1 MSKTKRILAF
11 ALAAVL
17 AVVVLTGCKSI
28 VQKVFGSS
36 NEVQEDDTTQ
46 WAVLSSDPLM
56 LNGIADTTAKYAT
69 ARANGALNI
78 VFNGIWSR
86 KTEYFTVPSGLLSIY
101 GCGTTDGGAQKFKV
115 SLWKKVDGGAQYVDN
130 TTFYFT
136 ADGRVDFRELVKDLA
151 GIFHTRIELRQI
163 GVRDESKM
171 IGGLGICGQPFCCSR
186 FLKDFQPVS
195 IKMAKEQ
202 GLSLNPTKISGACGR
217 LMCCLSYEENAYEY
231 LNSIMPMVGS
241 TVRTPDGL
249 GTVLEVNPISGYLR
263 VRCGT
268 EALTPRYY
276 KVGVC
281 EYISGG
287 KRAPRRPDP
296 DDDYSGVRNPA
307 PVVASSDD
315 EKRPACPRRRNSEKE

>member
-17 AVVVLTGCKSI
+17 AVVVLSGCKSI

-56 LNGIADTTAKYAT
+56 LDGIADTTAKYVT

-136 ADGRVDFRELVKDLA
+136 ADGQNYHCDIGNLDPNASYRV
-151 GIFHTRIELRQI
+151 T
-163 GVRDESKM
+163 
-171 IGGLGICGQPFCCSR
+171 
-186 FLKDFQPVS
+186 
-195 IKMAKEQ
+195 
-202 GLSLNPTKISGACGR
+202 ISYD
-217 LMCCLSYEENAYEY
+217 S
-231 LNSIMPMVGS
+231 S
-241 TVRTPDGL
+241 
-249 GTVLEVNPISGYLR
+249 
-263 VRCGT
+263 
-268 EALTPRYY
+268 RYY
-276 KVGVC
+276 LYGLMKVEG
-281 EYISGG
+281 IG
-287 KRAPRRPDP
+287 
-296 DDDYSGVRNPA
+296 
-307 PVVASSDD
+307 
-315 EKRPACPRRRNSEKE
+315 

>member
-17 AVVVLTGCKSI
+17 AVVVLSGCKSI

-46 WAVLSSDPLM
+46 WAVLSSDPLVID
-56 LNGIADTTAKYAT
+56 GIADTTAKYGT

-136 ADGRVDFRELVKDLA
+136 ADGQNYHCDIGNLDPNASYRV
-151 GIFHTRIELRQI
+151 T
-163 GVRDESKM
+163 
-171 IGGLGICGQPFCCSR
+171 
-186 FLKDFQPVS
+186 
-195 IKMAKEQ
+195 
-202 GLSLNPTKISGACGR
+202 ISYD
-217 LMCCLSYEENAYEY
+217 S
-231 LNSIMPMVGS
+231 S
-241 TVRTPDGL
+241 
-249 GTVLEVNPISGYLR
+249 
-263 VRCGT
+263 
-268 EALTPRYY
+268 RYY
-276 KVGVC
+276 LYGLMKVEG
-281 EYISGG
+281 IG
-287 KRAPRRPDP
+287 
-296 DDDYSGVRNPA
+296 
-307 PVVASSDD
+307 
-315 EKRPACPRRRNSEKE
+315 

>member
-56 LNGIADTTAKYAT
+56 IDGIADTTAKYVT

-86 KTEYFTVPSGLLSIY
+86 KTEYFTVPSGMLSIY

-136 ADGRVDFRELVKDLA
+136 ADGQNYHCDIGNLDPNASYRV
-151 GIFHTRIELRQI
+151 T
-163 GVRDESKM
+163 
-171 IGGLGICGQPFCCSR
+171 
-186 FLKDFQPVS
+186 
-195 IKMAKEQ
+195 
-202 GLSLNPTKISGACGR
+202 ISYD
-217 LMCCLSYEENAYEY
+217 S
-231 LNSIMPMVGS
+231 S
-241 TVRTPDGL
+241 
-249 GTVLEVNPISGYLR
+249 
-263 VRCGT
+263 
-268 EALTPRYY
+268 RYY
-276 KVGVC
+276 LYGLMKVEG
-281 EYISGG
+281 IG
-287 KRAPRRPDP
+287 
-296 DDDYSGVRNPA
+296 
-307 PVVASSDD
+307 
-315 EKRPACPRRRNSEKE
+315 

>member
-56 LNGIADTTAKYAT
+56 LDGIADTTAKYVT

-136 ADGRVDFRELVKDLA
+136 ADGQNYHCDIGNLDPNASYRV
-151 GIFHTRIELRQI
+151 
-163 GVRDESKM
+163 
-171 IGGLGICGQPFCCSR
+171 
-186 FLKDFQPVS
+186 
-195 IKMAKEQ
+195 
-202 GLSLNPTKISGACGR
+202 
-217 LMCCLSYEENAYEY
+217 
-231 LNSIMPMVGS
+231 
-241 TVRTPDGL
+241 
-249 GTVLEVNPISGYLR
+249 PIPYDSS
-263 VRCGT
+263 
-268 EALTPRYY
+268 RYY
-276 KVGVC
+276 LYGLMKVEG
-281 EYISGG
+281 IG
-287 KRAPRRPDP
+287 
-296 DDDYSGVRNPA
+296 
-307 PVVASSDD
+307 
-315 EKRPACPRRRNSEKE
+315 